1 MGDTM
6 LRRALLAICLGML
19 ATAQPADAQ
28 TAQRWSIQL
37 SALGVELTSVDA
49 SNQLRFGGG
58 LEIQARYNPSAL
70 SIGFGFQTTRHQLEN
85 QALSRSLS
93 VTYTGGFVEPRL
105 ILGSLGDF
113 MAFYAATRFMVLN
126 AKFEVSGIETKVD
139 GAAIAGGG
147 GMLIRITDRINAE
160 LGATAGKEYYNR
172 NTEDGT
178 TIVTRLGVALGL

>member
-1 MGDTM
+1 M
-6 LRRALLAICLGML
+6 LGTTQVAR
-19 ATAQPADAQ
+19 AQ
-28 TAQRWSIQL
+28 TAQTWSIQL
-37 SALGVELTSVDA
+37 SALGVELTNIDA

-58 LEIQARYNPSAL
+58 IELQARYNPSAL
-70 SIGFGFQTTRHQLEN
+70 SIGFGFQTTRHQLRN
-85 QALSRSLS
+85 DALSRNLT
-93 VTYTGGFVEPRL
+93 VTYTGGFIEPRL

-113 MAFYAATRFMVLN
+113 LAFYAATRFMVLS
-126 AKFEVSGIETKVD
+126 AKFEVTGIETKVD

-147 GMLIRITDRINAE
+147 GILIRITDRINAE

>member
-1 MGDTM
+1 M
-6 LRRALLAICLGML
+6 LRRALLATCL
-19 ATAQPADAQ
+19 ATLATVQAANAQ

-49 SNQLRFGGG
+49 NSQLRFGGG
-58 LEIQARYNPSAL
+58 LELQARYNPSAL
-70 SIGFGFQTTRHQLEN
+70 SIGFGFQTTRHALEN
-85 QALSRSLS
+85 QLLTRNIT
-93 VTYTGGFVEPRL
+93 VTYTGAFVEPRL

-113 MAFYAATRFMVLN
+113 LAFYAATRFMLLN
-126 AKFEVSGIETKVD
+126 AKFEVANVETKVD
-139 GAAIAGGG
+139 GAAFAGGG
-147 GMLIRITDRINAE
+147 GILVRITDRLNAE

>member
-1 MGDTM
+1 M
-6 LRRALLAICLGML
+6 LRPALFATCLAML
-19 ATAQPADAQ
+19 ATVRTADAQ

-85 QALSRSLS
+85 QLLARNLT
-93 VTYTGGFVEPRL
+93 VTYTGAFVEPRL

-113 MAFYAATRFMVLN
+113 LAFYAATRFMLLN
-126 AKFEVSGIETKVD
+126 ANFEVANVETKVD
-139 GAAIAGGG
+139 GAAFAGGG
-147 GMLIRITDRINAE
+147 GILVRITDRINAE

-178 TIVTRLGVALGL
+178 TIVTRLGVAFGL